1 VRSALRPDDR
11 GVTKG
16 EADEANDIMT
26 APDHYRAQP
35 RGETQGRLSGDEI
48 FHRFRGKMCICGIAT
63 RDLLGDVNPKAST
76 MTAII
81 LALER
86 AGIEFIRE
94 GEGGKGEGA
103 RLSRADS

>member
-1 VRSALRPDDR
+1 
-11 GVTKG
+11 
-16 EADEANDIMT
+16 MT
-26 APDHYRAQP
+26 APDHYSAQP
-35 RGETQGRLSGDEI
+35 RGEIQGRLSDDEI
-48 FHRFRGKMCICGIAT
+48 IHRFRGKMCICGTAT

-94 GEGGKGEGA
+94 GRRERGGGA
-103 RLSRADS
+103 PVARR